1 MYVQVERVTQEVPFT
16 RAHCRLLP
24 DEEEVAAAEATAEHV
39 LEDAPPG
46 APLLAAMAAHAAA
59 AAAAANAAAQVCGA
73 CARRPSLCS
82 VLCDWPTLQPGRRT
96 VHAMPVDG
104 NIRGLRDSGRI

>member
-1 MYVQVERVTQEVPFT
+1 MYMQVERVTQEVPFT

-59 AAAAANAAAQVCGA
+59 AAAAATASAQV
-73 CARRPSLCS
+73 S
-82 VLCDWPTLQPGRRT
+82 
-96 VHAMPVDG
+96 
-104 NIRGLRDSGRI
+104 ILRAEG

>member
-1 MYVQVERVTQEVPFT
+1 MCVQVERVTQEVPFT

-46 APLLAAMAAHAAA
+46 APLLTAMAAHAAA
-59 AAAAANAAAQVCGA
+59 AAAAATAAAQVCGA
-73 CARRPSLCS
+73 CARRL
-82 VLCDWPTLQPGRRT
+82 
-96 VHAMPVDG
+96 VHAERCATGPPCSQGAEKYMLCQWT
-104 NIRGLRDSGRI
+104 ITSEE